1 MYILLTGLA
10 LLVVVALW
18 RRPRH
23 PGYGVH
29 LNHDKSTEPGLG
41 WMERFLGGSPK
52 AEGEQIKTMNEQI
65 RRVSTRNKINNKLS
79 KPIRALHGLIHIGV
93 KNAVFKPCNDVPA
106 QLQVG
111 FLKPGL
117 ECPTTLRYSNASG
130 AIQPDSARD
139 LRGLVARIEVPGVGS
154 YDLLGTNAEASHARD
169 AWQFMQFAT
178 AAAGFAIPWMPTRL
192 MKIINK
198 VQFIP
203 NLLWRV
209 GVREGIRMLKT
220 GAGQTSRRVASLAFE
235 TFYSRSP
242 YSYNGY
248 ALRFRLVGMGDSLCT
263 QEELEKRIQ
272 SVEALDN
279 PVLAANADIPEDE
292 RRLRTDLIERLKHGP
307 LVVAV
312 ELELYTD
319 DENTP
324 LEDGSIKWKVTKRI
338 VAGHIHIPQQDL
350 TTPEAQAVLAE
361 VDEMEFSP
369 WKVKADVRPLGSLNR
384 ARKPVYW
391 TSQSLRKGRQTYKLQ
406 SLFMRI
412 IHFLFCKKKGTV
424 TMSQDNPNAG
434 GCPMHRRPTDAAP
447 PSDSNPQAAAGPASE
462 GGNEPVNPPSGCPM
476 HRKAAEAGTPPEVKT
491 PVDTGPPATATGPA
505 DGTPEDDSQFR
516 PVSPKVG
523 VGPAKYVY
531 WNMFYAVLQWFN
543 LKLAFNKYRRV
554 SWDKWPPFIALFYL
568 LAKIRFNRSN
578 ALTSPYAYKTNDVMP
593 KGTPVPERAKIG
605 YTADGTFA
613 ADHTDPKMGA
623 ENTRLGNNMPPRLVR
638 PDVENMSPSARV
650 VGKLRWRRLDENGK
664 EVTIYALILSDL
676 GGWWIQFQFHNFGGN
691 TKRNPISS
699 CPHYLGRE
707 PKEGWPD
714 NRAVV
719 DRTTKDPTR
728 VTDNGRP
735 TVISER
741 LMVWTQAQIY
751 GTNEAEQNPLR
762 TYAGGKMR
770 LDEDGLLPEDP
781 NRPGLD
787 QTGFSNNYNPGLSLL
802 HWLFVSEHNAIC
814 DYYHHFHPEWN
825 DETLFVMAQKVNVAH
840 MARIHTTEWTEDLL
854 QHPALQLGMHADWY
868 GFLGQK
874 LKMWIMRLCHRNK
887 TAARLLRPLRN
898 SDTIYGM
905 PGSKHEHHDGEF
917 QTPQQFRMVYRLHEL
932 ILGEQ
937 ELCKPGTNERL
948 TKIDLIDFV
957 HTNTRPIVKKFGY
970 EALAWSFMKK
980 SCGALT
986 LHNFPRVL
994 TQFRNQQN
1002 GELTDLAE
1010 LDIFRER
1017 TDGTGS
1023 YNDFRES
1030 LGEPRVTSFME
1041 LTGGNQA
1048 LADELERCY
1057 EGDVDKVD
1065 AGIGILAEPKPA
1077 GFALGFC
1084 QFYQFVLNAPRR
1096 VKSNIH
1102 LTEKFDYDNYLEG
1115 MNWVEHSG
1123 GILGVIARHL
1133 PGMKPALEGN
1143 ERGFAPLK
1151 EAEFF
1156 PKRQLAKT
1164 KESTGNVA
1172 KSDIRTWGLGAV
1184 TALAAVC
1191 TGAVSWWFAALLL
1204 VALAAIPTWL
1214 TVRRMLA
1221 MRFMQQCW
1229 NLCYTD
1235 KRGFMF
1241 GTLERAEHSLNRAAF
1256 FGRMQAYA
1264 VMGIGGLLAL
1274 TFAGTHPWIAAML
1287 GVVAFT
1293 GIFTRKWSNRF
1304 ASEAH
1309 ILMVSLRNRM
1319 RVGEPVI
1326 SYNDLPGVTTSDK
1339 RSHFSQEGTDFCPWL
1354 HKDNGEVNMREF
1366 EDMFLKFAPGRD
1378 YMTAYDFARLHEE
1391 TALRG
1396 ECGNWFT
1403 RWLEQRANTRKTN
1416 YLIQVFADRVVE
1428 EDRQLVPAI
1437 SKSMVL
1443 DILQGVAQANI
1454 AREEAEGDTDPSAY
1468 KS

>member
-1 MYILLTGLA
+1 MMMPLLFWSMVSARRAWTEALTTKDLAMIYCLIGLA
-10 LLVVVALW
+10 LLAACAYWL
-18 RRPRH
+18 RPRH
-23 PGYGVH
+23 PGYGARP
-29 LNHDKSTEPGLG
+29 NRNKATEPGLG

-52 AEGEQIKTMNEQI
+52 AEGEQIKVMNEQI
-65 RRVSTRNKINNKLS
+65 RAISTRNKINNKAA

-93 KNAVFKPCNDVPA
+93 KNAVFKPSADVPQ
-106 QLQVG
+106 QLQVA

-154 YDLLGTNAEASHARD
+154 YDMLGTNAEASHARD

-178 AAAGFAIPWMPTRL
+178 AAAGFAIPWMPSRL

-198 VQFIP
+198 LQFIP
-203 NLLWRV
+203 NLFWRV
-209 GVREGIRMLKT
+209 GIREGVRMLKT
-220 GAGQTSRRVASLAFE
+220 GASQTARRVPTLALE
-235 TFYSRSP
+235 SFYSRSP
-242 YSYNGY
+242 YSFNGY
-248 ALRFRLVGMGDSLCT
+248 ALRFRLVGMGESACDT
-263 QEELEKRIQ
+263 HELQRRID
-272 SVEALDN
+272 VATARDAAT
-279 PVLAANADIPEDE
+279 LAQLGDTPEHD
-292 RRLRTDLIERLKHGP
+292 RRLRLDLIERLKHGP

-312 ELELYTD
+312 VLELWTD
-319 DENTP
+319 EENTP
-324 LEDGSIKWKVTKRI
+324 LEDGSVKWRVEKRI
-338 VAGHIHIPQQDL
+338 TAGHIHIPQQDL
-350 TTPEAQAVLAE
+350 TTEAAQQALAE

-369 WKVKADVRPLGSLNR
+369 WKVQKDVRPLSSLNR

-391 TSQSLRKGRQTYKLQ
+391 TSQSLRTGRQKHEMP
-406 SLFMRI
+406 SLFMKL
-412 IHFLFCKKKGTV
+412 IHFLFCNRAKKKKGPP
-424 TMSQDNPNAG
+424 TMTQDGDNKPR
-434 GCPMHRRPTDAAP
+434 CPFHA
-447 PSDSNPQAAAGPASE
+447 
-462 GGNEPVNPPSGCPM
+462 
-476 HRKAAEAGTPPEVKT
+476 K
-491 PVDTGPPATATGPA
+491 PA
-505 DGTPEDDSQFR
+505 DGDSARPVSTEATNTGGGGNNGGNGQATAAEDGSQFR

-523 VGPAKYVY
+523 IGPGKYVY

-578 ALTSPYAYKTNDVMP
+578 ALTSPYAYKSNDVMP
-593 KGTPVPERAKIG
+593 KTPEPERAKIG
-605 YTADGTFA
+605 YMPDGKWA
-613 ADHTDPKMGA
+613 ADSTDPQMGA

-650 VGKLRWRRLDENGK
+650 VGKLRWRRLDPDTGK

-699 CPHYLGRE
+699 CPHYLGRD

-741 LMVWTQAQIY
+741 LMSWTQAQIY

-762 TYAGGKMR
+762 TFVGGKMR

-781 NRPGLD
+781 TRPGVD

-814 DYYHHFHPEWN
+814 DYYAHFHPDWN
-825 DETLFVMAQKVNVAH
+825 DEMLFVMAQKVNVAH

-874 LKMWIMRLCHRNK
+874 AKMWIMRLCHRNK
-887 TAARLLRPLRN
+887 TAARLLKPLRN

-948 TKIDLIDFV
+948 TKIDLIDFL
-957 HTNTRPIVKKFGY
+957 HNNTRPIVKKYGY
-970 EALAWSFMKK
+970 EALAWSFVKK

-994 TQFRNQQN
+994 TQFRNMQN

-1030 LGEPRVTSFME
+1030 LGEPRVKTFME
-1041 LTGGNQA
+1041 LTGGNKE

-1065 AGIGILAEPKPA
+1065 AGIGILAEPKPE

-1102 LTEKFDYDNYLEG
+1102 LTEKFDYDHYLEG

-1133 PGMKPALEGN
+1133 PGLKPAMEGN
-1143 ERGFAPLK
+1143 ERGFAPWK

-1156 PKRQLAKT
+1156 PKRMLAKT
-1164 KESTGNVA
+1164 KESTGNVV
-1172 KSDIRTWGLGAV
+1172 KSDIRTWLLGLV

-1191 TGAVSWWFAALLL
+1191 CGATSCWFAALLL
-1204 VALAAIPTWL
+1204 VALAVIPTWL

-1229 NLCYTD
+1229 NMCYTD

-1256 FGRMQAYA
+1256 FGRVQAYA

-1274 TFAGTHPWIAAML
+1274 SFAGTNPWIAAML

-1293 GIFTRKWSNRF
+1293 GMFTRKWSNRF
-1304 ASEAH
+1304 AKEAH

-1326 SYNDLPGVTTSDK
+1326 TFADLRGVTTNDK
-1339 RSHFSQEGTDFCPWL
+1339 RSQFSQEGTDFCERL
-1354 HKDNGEVNMREF
+1354 HKDSGEVNMREF
-1366 EDMFLKFAPGRD
+1366 EDMFLRFAPGRD
-1378 YMTAYDFARLHEE
+1378 YMTAYDFARLHED
-1391 TALRG
+1391 TALRNPN
-1396 ECGNWFT
+1396 GNWFT

-1428 EDRQLVPAI
+1428 EDRHLVPAL

-1454 AREEAEGDTDPSAY
+1454 AREEAEGDTDPSVQRA
-1468 KS
+1468 

>member
-1 MYILLTGLA
+1 MYILLTVLVLLVALA
-10 LLVVVALW
+10 LWL
-18 RRPRH
+18 RPRH

-29 LNHDKSTEPGLG
+29 LNRDKSTEPGLG
-41 WMERFLGGSPK
+41 WIERFLGGSPK

-65 RRVSTRNKINNKLS
+65 RRISTRNKINNKQS

-106 QLQVG
+106 HLQVG

-139 LRGLVARIEVPGVGS
+139 LRGLVARIDVPGAGS

-178 AAAGFAIPWMPTRL
+178 AAAGFAIPWMPTWL

-220 GAGQTSRRVASLAFE
+220 GAGQTARRVASLALE

-248 ALRFRLVGMGDSLCT
+248 ALRFRLVGLGNSVCN
-263 QEELEKRIQ
+263 EAELQSRIQ
-272 SVEALDN
+272 STEALDN
-279 PVLAANADIPEDE
+279 FARTMNPDVPENE
-292 RRLRTDLIERLKHGP
+292 RRLRLDLIERLKNGP

-324 LEDGSIKWKVTKRI
+324 LEDGSIKWKVAKRI

-369 WKVKADVRPLGSLNR
+369 WKVQKDVRPLGSLNR

-391 TSQSLRKGRQTYKLQ
+391 TSQSLRAGRQTYTLP
-406 SLFMRI
+406 SLFMRL
-412 IHFLFCKKKGTV
+412 IHFLFCNRKKGTV
-424 TMSQDNPNAG
+424 TMSEETPRSG
-434 GCPMHRRPTDAAP
+434 GCPVHRQTTDDAA
-447 PSDSNPQAAAGPASE
+447 NTAPQAP
-462 GGNEPVNPPSGCPM
+462 GNDSTNPPAGCPM
-476 HRKAAEAGTPPEVKT
+476 HRKPPEVT
-491 PVDTGPPATATGPA
+491 APADNGPPATAGN
-505 DGTPEDDSQFR
+505 DDSQFR

-523 VGPAKYVY
+523 ISPGKYVY

-554 SWDKWPPFIALFYL
+554 SWDKWPPFVALFYL
-568 LAKIRFNRSN
+568 LAKIRVLRSN

-593 KGTPVPERAKIG
+593 KDTPQPERAKIG
-605 YTADGTFA
+605 YMPDGTWA
-613 ADHTDPKMGA
+613 SDTTDPKMGA

-638 PDVENMSPSARV
+638 PDVEKMSPSART
-650 VGKLRWRRLDENGK
+650 VGKLRWRRIDPDTGK
-664 EVTIYALILSDL
+664 EVVIYALILSDL

-691 TKRNPISS
+691 TKRKPITS
-699 CPHYLGRE
+699 CPHFLGRD

-719 DRTTKDPTR
+719 DRTEKDPTR

-741 LMVWTQAQIY
+741 LLVWSQGQIY
-751 GTNEAEQNPLR
+751 GTNEHEQNPLR
-762 TYAGGKMR
+762 TFVGGKMR
-770 LDEDGLLPEDP
+770 LDEAGLLPEDP
-781 NRPGLD
+781 TRPGID

-814 DYYHHFHPEWN
+814 DYYAHFHPDWN
-825 DETLFVMAQKVNVAH
+825 DEKLFVMAQKVNVAH

-874 LKMWIMRLCHRNK
+874 VKMWIMRLCHRNK
-887 TAARLLRPLRN
+887 TAARLLRFVRN
-898 SDTIYGM
+898 NDTISGM

-937 ELCKPGTNERL
+937 ELCKPGTNEQL
-948 TKIDLIDFV
+948 TKIDLINFV
-957 HTNTRPIVKKFGY
+957 AGNTRPIVKKYGY

-1030 LGEPRVTSFME
+1030 LGEHRVTSFME

-1065 AGIGILAEPKPA
+1065 AGIGILAEPKPE

-1102 LTEKFDYDNYLEG
+1102 LTEKFDYEHYLEG

-1133 PGMKPALEGN
+1133 PGLKPSLEGN

-1164 KESTGNVA
+1164 KESTGNVV

-1191 TGAVSWWFAALLL
+1191 CGAVSWWFAALLL
-1204 VALAAIPTWL
+1204 VLLAVIPTWL

-1221 MRFMQQCW
+1221 MRFMHQCW
-1229 NLCYTD
+1229 NMCYTD
-1235 KRGFMF
+1235 KRGKMF
-1241 GTLERAEHSLNRAAF
+1241 GTLERAEHSLNRAAH
-1256 FGRMQAYA
+1256 FGRLQAYA

-1274 TFAGTHPWIAAML
+1274 AFAGSHPWLAAML

-1304 ASEAH
+1304 AKEAH

-1319 RVGEPVI
+1319 RVGAPAI
-1326 SYNDLPGVTTSDK
+1326 TFADLPGVTTSDK
-1339 RSHFSQEGTDFCPWL
+1339 RSQFSQEGTDFCDDL
-1354 HKDNGEVNMREF
+1354 YHNSGEVNMRQV
-1366 EDMFLKFAPGRD
+1366 DQMFMKFAPGRD
-1378 YMTAYDFARLHEE
+1378 YMTAYDFSRMNED
-1391 TALRG
+1391 TAVRSA
-1396 ECGNWFT
+1396 CGNWFT
-1403 RWLEQRANTRKTN
+1403 RWLQQRANTRKTN
-1416 YLIQVFADRVVE
+1416 YLVQIFADRVVE
-1428 EDRQLVPAI
+1428 EDRQLVVAI
-1437 SKSMVL
+1437 SKGMVV

-1454 AREEAEGDTDPSAY
+1454 AREEAVVDNDLLSLHQR
-1468 KS
+1468 